1 MESTTI
7 RVQVPKTSTQIKPLR
22 RLAQIKFTPETVH
35 DMKLYLTDGV
45 LPNGSAAAQQRFR
58 ARCVGFKVLH
68 NHLMY
73 ERGERSLEPAPGE
86 PVVLIP
92 VILPDEVQKTLKYF
106 YNLETTVAKGV
117 NQMFYFITQRCI
129 GITRKEVNTFL
140 HAQTTYQ
147 ISFHRR
153 NIPGRAYLCTAPLQY
168 VAIDLVDVHYYANSN
183 NGVTFIMS
191 FIDLFSRFAYFAPC
205 HGKFATATKAAFK
218 SFIRFMHVF
227 GAGDRFPT
235 HVVSD
240 NGKEFMGELDT
251 YFRANG
257 VDHVTTPAYRPQ
269 PHVEEINRELRRL
282 LRTTFVKNNNHRW
295 VNELG
300 NIADSMNSNYNST
313 LQATPEQVMQAFYND
328 DDLTDYAAR
337 ANAAVQKNFTSNYAQ
352 NHLQV
357 LDRVRV
363 RMSSLHSMLRDR
375 EKAETSKKTV
385 VRFTPQIYIVNKIIP
400 PKPNQLGFPVYFLM
414 GPNHQIVRT
423 SPEGPP
429 RTFNAGELLLVP
441 NDAKVPFTDAR
452 AAALNRVRFKK
463 PPAAAV
469 VPPPPP
475 PPPPAPVKPP
485 VEWRTKEWG
494 EALVGK
500 EFTAG
505 VRCSVVGV
513 EYSRKDKTYLVEYVE
528 TTKLRADGT
537 FSRRD
542 TEQQTLRDAL
552 EDMRGEPWYVPP
564 YDAVIAKY
572 S

>member
-1 MESTTI
+1 MHLIQSIKTVKGRPAAAGLARTNGDPPRNALKTQHNCNSNICNSNTTKKILALQPQPLIGLGRNVQSARILSQLNSMESTTI

-168 VAIDLVDVHYYANSN
+168 IAIDLVDVHYYANSN

-191 FIDLFSRFAYFAPC
+191 FIDLFSRFAYFVGC
-205 HGKFATATKAAFK
+205 RGKFATATKAAFK

-227 GAGDRFPT
+227 GPGDRYPT

-240 NGKEFMGELDT
+240 NGKEFSFL
-251 YFRANG
+251 ANFDVG
-257 VDHVTTPAYRPQ
+257 P
-269 PHVEEINRELRRL
+269 
-282 LRTTFVKNNNHRW
+282 
-295 VNELG
+295 
-300 NIADSMNSNYNST
+300 
-313 LQATPEQVMQAFYND
+313 
-328 DDLTDYAAR
+328 
-337 ANAAVQKNFTSNYAQ
+337 
-352 NHLQV
+352 
-357 LDRVRV
+357 
-363 RMSSLHSMLRDR
+363 
-375 EKAETSKKTV
+375 V
-385 VRFTPQIYIVNKIIP
+385 VF
-400 PKPNQLGFPVYFLM
+400 
-414 GPNHQIVRT
+414 
-423 SPEGPP
+423 
-429 RTFNAGELLLVP
+429 
-441 NDAKVPFTDAR
+441 
-452 AAALNRVRFKK
+452 
-463 PPAAAV
+463 
-469 VPPPPP
+469 
-475 PPPPAPVKPP
+475 
-485 VEWRTKEWG
+485 
-494 EALVGK
+494 
-500 EFTAG
+500 
-505 VRCSVVGV
+505 
-513 EYSRKDKTYLVEYVE
+513 
-528 TTKLRADGT
+528 
-537 FSRRD
+537 
-542 TEQQTLRDAL
+542 
-552 EDMRGEPWYVPP
+552 
-564 YDAVIAKY
+564 
-572 S
+572 